1 MSSSGR
7 KQRTAHSK
15 AVDKALVKTEYEAGL
30 LTQTALCDKYGIHRG
45 TLHRWAVAGEWEF
58 ARRREQALVDAQT
71 ALVRRMGQRRAD
83 ISEQHLH
90 ELNEM
95 KEELMAC
102 TSVKEASLIS
112 SKADTLLKLIKGER
126 LSLAMPDSFK
136 YVEQKN
142 ENVYRVEDAL
152 KDINK
157 LKGVTIEGEFT
168 EGSISGTVEGGSGKA
183 WEPSSSSDPGL
194 AS

>member
-1 MSSSGR
+1 MAR
-7 KQRTAHSK
+7 REKRTAHSK
-15 AVDKALVKTEYEAGL
+15 ALNKALIKTEYEAGL

-102 TSVKEASLIS
+102 QNLKEASLIS

-152 KDINK
+152 KDISK
-157 LKGVTIEGEFT
+157 LKGDTIEGEWT
-168 EGSISGTVEGGSGKA
+168 EGDISRTVEEKQGETWDST
-183 WEPSSSSDPGL
+183 SSSDPVL